1 MSEIKKKY
9 NHFPIES
16 EFLKKNYF
24 QKLFSSKKGTK
35 RETVITQMPINISK
49 DTSLTSISDIIQ
61 ESVIATY
68 QTMRGTKAKLLPIF
82 DTEQKNFKTEN
93 FENILVKAGIF
104 FGIDTD
110 NIVYSE
116 RNTNFVRNLFV
127 ELVQKGH
134 IYEDCSI
141 NYRSLNEQKT
151 LGTDELQREKMKV
164 KQYNIRYFV
173 DTKNI
178 SLIVPT
184 LWPETIFADVA
195 LAVNPDDKRYK
206 KLLKNKVIIPIINK
220 TIPIIADES
229 VDMMKGTGIMRVTPA
244 HDEKSLIIAQKHGL
258 KVDKFAIDKK

>member
-24 QKLFSSKKGTK
+24 QKLFSSKKGTQ
-35 RETVITQMPINISK
+35 RETIITQMPINISK

-116 RNTNFVRNLFV
+116 RNTN
-127 ELVQKGH
+127 
-134 IYEDCSI
+134 
-141 NYRSLNEQKT
+141 
-151 LGTDELQREKMKV
+151 
-164 KQYNIRYFV
+164 
-173 DTKNI
+173 
-178 SLIVPT
+178 
-184 LWPETIFADVA
+184 
-195 LAVNPDDKRYK
+195 
-206 KLLKNKVIIPIINK
+206 
-220 TIPIIADES
+220 
-229 VDMMKGTGIMRVTPA
+229 
-244 HDEKSLIIAQKHGL
+244 
-258 KVDKFAIDKK
+258 